1 MIRVLL
7 SYAHYP
13 ISVGRFFKLGLRR
26 LPGVEVFDVGPCS
39 WGVLPWQPQTDFS
52 EQQDAPWMELF
63 PDPAAPY
70 VYPLKE
76 VLTRME
82 FSPDVIVMVDAGFH
96 LHGGYPHVPSIL
108 IATDP
113 HCLDYF
119 EQAQEVNAFF
129 VMQKAY
135 MGKYQIQQPGIS
147 IRPQWLPYC
156 YCPETHYWT
165 PDAEIDHDVTFVG
178 VLYPER
184 IELLEA
190 MQAAGLSVRFEQG
203 RLMRDGT
210 AIYNR
215 GRIAWNLSSRD
226 DLPMRFWEGLAYRN
240 LVVTNRVSDLKDL
253 QVWGCIEGQH
263 YVAYDRADP
272 REMLDKLRYY
282 CDPAHAGELD
292 AIATAGWVWVQRHT
306 YDLRARMA
314 LEGVGIRV
322 GEG

>member
-1 MIRVLL
+1 MMRVLM

-13 ISVGRFFKLGLRR
+13 ISVGRFFKLGLQR

-52 EQQDAPWMELF
+52 AQQDAPALELF
-63 PDPAAPY
+63 PDPAQPY
-70 VYPLKE
+70 IYSLRDLLARLPF
-76 VLTRME
+76 T
-82 FSPDVIVMVDAGFH
+82 PDAIFMVDAGFH
-96 LHGGYPHVPSIL
+96 LHGGYDKTPSLL

-135 MGKYQIQQPGIS
+135 MPKYDVQRPGLSIQ
-147 IRPQWLPYC
+147 PQWLPYC
-156 YCPETHYWT
+156 YCPDTHYWD
-165 PDAEIDHDVTFVG
+165 PDAQIEHDVTFVG

-184 IELLEA
+184 VERLQA

-203 RLMRDGT
+203 RLMQDGT

-240 LVVTNRVSDLKDL
+240 LVVTNRVTDLAHL
-253 QVWGCIEGQH
+253 AAWGCVEGRH
-263 YVAYDRADP
+263 YVAYERDDVQG
-272 REMLDKLRYY
+272 MLDKLRYY
-282 CDPAHAGELD
+282 CDPAHAEERE

-314 LEGVGIRV
+314 LEGLGITLK
-322 GEG
+322 EG